1 MNILIIGLGVS
12 EQLMVLCSKR
22 PVTTLHI
29 TFGKEVIKKTV
40 ISSGVYSH
48 RACIIKSPYPTD

>member
-29 TFGKEVIKKTV
+29 TFGKEVIKKQLSLPVFTV
-40 ISSGVYSH
+40 TVPVS
-48 RACIIKSPYPTD
+48 